1 MKNMKKTRF
10 IGIFAI
16 CIAMLLSLIACG
28 GDGYELEHFYG
39 VVRWSEECEDL
50 VIYVPEVGE
59 VRIPEHEFCYAFFD
73 GSEENENTAYALKE
87 GDFVCIN
94 FKYEKAWDDRGVKIM
109 ETAPAQFDRAARSIE
124 ALAEN
129 ITFEKTDAGYVLS
142 MVYDRADDVTVGNS
156 LYFVHH
162 GGKNGKAFQKLIAEG
177 VISEIAGERVTVL
190 IKSLDS
196 EKEFFEK
203 FTSVS
208 LETEL
213 SWMNTEI
220 DRTKPYFTGEVTKKS
235 EGGCLL
241 AVTDVGNG
249 NYGLGNEVF
258 VHIPSEGFPA
268 YEVGDFLTVSFDGKM
283 ALSLPPQVTNVYAI
297 YHTDSTGNI
306 IK

>member
-1 MKNMKKTRF
+1 MMKKIRF

-16 CIAMLLSLIACG
+16 FTAMLLSLIACG
-28 GDGYELEHFYG
+28 GDGYEREHFYG
-39 VVRWSEECEDL
+39 VVRWSEECEDS

-59 VRIPEHEFCYAFFD
+59 VRIPEHEFCYASFD

-142 MVYDRADDVTVGNS
+142 MVYDRADEVAVGNS

-162 GGKNGKAFQKLIAEG
+162 GGKNGKAFQELIAEG

-208 LETEL
+208 VETEL